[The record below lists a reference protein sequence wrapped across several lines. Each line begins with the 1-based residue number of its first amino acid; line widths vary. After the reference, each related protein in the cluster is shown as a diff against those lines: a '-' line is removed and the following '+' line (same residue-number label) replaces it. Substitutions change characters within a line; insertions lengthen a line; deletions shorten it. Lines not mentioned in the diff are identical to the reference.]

1 MRWVSFMVVCLL
13 TGPSRD
19 CRMQADSLGDLYR
32 ALEQTSL
39 ASSADHRSASRLEY
53 KRSFVRRVNDPLL
66 NDKLHRLRIL
76 HSSLKVPRHASSI
89 WRPSYACFF
98 AWSLFS
104 ACSVFFPTEC
114 PFSRHKPIF
123 GFSRLRGRSVDTT
136 PKYMFPLPLPH
147 TAGIFLLMIKGH
159 PITFLPAQFCAYVL
173 PLLQPRSPCRA
184 AETRRRSLSTWLSSR
199 RELLQKGIV
208 TSDLMY
214 QQGLSTLCLCSGLV
228 GELCNS
234 SLTCMATSPSLP
246 VNRFFFFLSNFM
258 LEPCTGT
265 QYDTLKETKSYFGC
279 SQHFVMHVCLNKRV
293 RLFYECTE
301 F

>member
-1 MRWVSFMVVCLL
+1 MVVCLL

-19 CRMQADSLGDLYR
+19 CRIQADSLGDLYR

-76 HSSLKVPRHASSI
+76 HSSLKVPRHVPSL
-89 WRPSYACFF
+89 PSYACFF

-104 ACSVFFPTEC
+104 TFSVSPPPTEC
-114 PFSRHKPIF
+114 SFSRHKPIF
-123 GFSRLRGRSVDTT
+123 GFSRLRGRCVDTT
-136 PKYMFPLPLPH
+136 SKYMFSLPVPH

-159 PITFLPAQFCAYVL
+159 PITFLPTQFCAYIL
-173 PLLQPRSPCRA
+173 PLLQPRLPCRA
-184 AETRRRSLSTWLSSR
+184 AETRRPSPSTWLSSWL
-199 RELLQKGIV
+199 ELLQKGIV

-234 SLTCMATSPSLP
+234 SLTCMATSPSPP
-246 VNRFFFFLSNFM
+246 VNRFF
-258 LEPCTGT
+258 LELYAGIVYSHSV
-265 QYDTLKETKSYFGC
+265 QYAKG
-279 SQHFVMHVCLNKRV
+279 NKK
-293 RLFYECTE
+293 LFWMFTFCYACVSE
-301 F
+301 